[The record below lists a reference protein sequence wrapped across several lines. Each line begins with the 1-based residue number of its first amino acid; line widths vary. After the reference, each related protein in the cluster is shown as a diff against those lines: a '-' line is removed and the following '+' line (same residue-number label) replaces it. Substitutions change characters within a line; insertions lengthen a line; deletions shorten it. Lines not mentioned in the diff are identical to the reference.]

1 MLFMKPNLLIVGA
14 GLNGLLLAYLLPAH
28 YRITLLEARPR
39 IGGRIL
45 TVEEGGER
53 FDLGPTWVWP
63 HQNYIR
69 QLIDSLGLS
78 LFRHYDHG
86 AFAYDAPGGVQYFRS
101 TQNAPSYRLKGGAA
115 TLTDSLLAR
124 LNDVDLRLETP
135 VEKIVSDAEG
145 VTLHC
150 ASGNFQAEQCI
161 VTLPPRLCEET
172 IRFEPPIPDVQQA
185 KMRAVPTWM
194 GFSSKC
200 IITYSEP
207 FWREK
212 GLSGFASSHLGP
224 LSEVHDASTETKG
237 ALFGFYGSA
246 TADDAQPD
254 RVVEQLARLFGPEA
268 YRYEIFRYHNW
279 RADPY
284 TSTSADREPLRD
296 HPRYGLEPGW
306 SKRIRFCG
314 TETSDIEGGYLEG
327 AVISAMRL
335 AQELTDMK
343 A

>member
-1 MLFMKPNLLIVGA
+1 MKPRLIIVGA
-14 GLNGLLLAYLLPAH
+14 GLNGLLLAYLLQAH

-45 TVEEGGER
+45 TVEEGGEH

-63 HQNYIR
+63 HQRYIR

-78 LFRHYDHG
+78 LFRHYDSG

-101 TQNAPSYRLKGGAA
+101 GQNAPSYRLKNGAA
-115 TLTDSLLAR
+115 TLTETLFSR
-124 LNDVDLRLETP
+124 LDNVDLRLESP
-135 VEKIVSDAEG
+135 VKKILADGSGVILHTASESFRAER
-145 VTLHC
+145 
-150 ASGNFQAEQCI
+150 CI
-161 VTLPPRLCEET
+161 VTLPPRLCAET
-172 IRFEPPIPDVQQA
+172 IAFEPPIPDA
-185 KMRAVPTWM
+185 KMAQMRAVPTWM

-200 IITYSEP
+200 IVTYAEP
-207 FWREK
+207 FWRNR

-246 TADDAQPD
+246 SADDAQPD

-296 HPRYGLEPGW
+296 HPRYGLDAGW
-306 SKRIRFCG
+306 SEQIRFCG
-314 TETSDIEGGYLEG
+314 TETSETEGGYLEG

-335 AQELTDMK
+335 AQELAGTP
-343 A
+343 